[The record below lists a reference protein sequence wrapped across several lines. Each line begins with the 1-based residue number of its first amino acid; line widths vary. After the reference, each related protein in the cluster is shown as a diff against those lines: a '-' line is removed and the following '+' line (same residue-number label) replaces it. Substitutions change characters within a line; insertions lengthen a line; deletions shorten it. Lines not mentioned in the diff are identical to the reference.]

1 MASVLGVCAGTWST
15 LQLYIRATVLIDVG
29 SLVHWFIGSLVH
41 WLVQYSARK
50 GDTVVPQSASSAVCL
65 ICNQQR
71 DSQIEP
77 DFALECGHAYV
88 AHHES
93 NGSLEQLTNTMMQLA
108 AFTSHAFAVG

>member
-1 MASVLGVCAGTWST
+1 MEYFAVVHTSDS
-15 LQLYIRATVLIDVG
+15 IDRRWFIGSLVHWFIG